1 MTARRLPWLGLLL
14 AAVAW
19 AASQQVAS
27 DSIFDDCRRGAAGFV
42 LLVCLLGL
50 ALDLCGGFLA
60 LAVWRD
66 EAGGK
71 GRRFLGLLGLLL
83 ALLAGFAI
91 ILQAVSALIIPTCSP

>member
-1 MTARRLPWLGLLL
+1 MMIRRLPWLGLFL
-14 AAVAW
+14 AAIAW

-27 DSIFDDCRRGAAGFV
+27 DAIFDDCRRGSAGFV

-50 ALDLCGGFLA
+50 ALDLGGGFLA
-60 LAVWRD
+60 LAVWQD

-71 GRRFLGLLGLLL
+71 GGRFLGLLGLLL

-91 ILQAVSALIIPTCSP
+91 VLQAISALIIPICSP